1 MLLWTIAWF
10 YFVYNSPEQH
20 RRISREEKEQ
30 LINARIVKTPW
41 IYIFISAPAWAFVM
55 GNVMFCFTTYL
66 ALYQL
71 PSYIS
76 QVLHLNVKQ
85 NGWLSSLPYLGK
97 YAAAVIS
104 SYLADRALKAKKF
117 SKTTVIKT
125 IWGDNYTV
133 SVVVFASAFAFMN
146 FGTPGVLANCV
157 GIAPAYSGT
166 ILGISQV
173 LAGAGGYVFT
183 KIEIEREQNVPL
195 RE

>member
-1 MLLWTIAWF
+1 LTYPVWGYLMASLGWPSVFYISGSIMLLWTIAWF

-85 NGWLSSLPYLGK
+85 NGWLSSLPYLGNCCK
-97 YAAAVIS
+97 NSINFDLIS
-104 SYLADRALKAKKF
+104 YFVRKICGSRHL
-117 SKTTVIKT
+117 V
-125 IWGDNYTV
+125 V
-133 SVVVFASAFAFMN
+133 S
-146 FGTPGVLANCV
+146 C
-157 GIAPAYSGT
+157 
-166 ILGISQV
+166 
-173 LAGAGGYVFT
+173 
-183 KIEIEREQNVPL
+183 
-195 RE
+195 